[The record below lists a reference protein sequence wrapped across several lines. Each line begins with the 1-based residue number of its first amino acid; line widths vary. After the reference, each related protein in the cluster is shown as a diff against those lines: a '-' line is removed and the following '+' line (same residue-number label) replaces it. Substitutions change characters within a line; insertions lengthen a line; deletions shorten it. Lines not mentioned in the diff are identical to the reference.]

1 MKKDRIKII
10 YEDKNIIVVDKPTNM
25 LTVATTKERENTLYH
40 KTMNYLK
47 QKNKNNKLFIVHRL
61 DKDTSGVILFAKN
74 EKIKNYFQDNWD
86 DVAIS
91 RKYMAVCEG
100 IFERDEDTI
109 KSYLIE
115 NKNNF
120 ISHSTLNKKDGKLAI
135 TSYHLL
141 KISGKYNLIDIE
153 IQTGR
158 KNQIRVH
165 MKENNTPIVG
175 DKKYGSKLNPIHRMC
190 LHAYELVVSYNNQ
203 EMVFTSK
210 YPECFNLLFP
220 NKK

>member
-1 MKKDRIKII
+1 
-10 YEDKNIIVVDKPTNM
+10 M

-100 IFERDEDTI
+100 VFERDEDTI

-141 KISGKYNLIDIE
+141 KTSGKYNLVDIE
-153 IQTGR
+153 IKTGR

-190 LHAYELVVSYNNQ
+190 LHAYELVISYNNQ